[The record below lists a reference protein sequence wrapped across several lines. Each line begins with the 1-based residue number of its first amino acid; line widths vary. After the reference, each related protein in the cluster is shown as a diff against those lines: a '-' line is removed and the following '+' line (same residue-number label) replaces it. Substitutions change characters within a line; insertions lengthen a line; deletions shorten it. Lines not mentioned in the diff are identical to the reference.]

1 MFLREGL
8 THEQIVDRVEGQ
20 TGVRLARSSISSAI
34 GRAGLAEFPRYESEI
49 PWKVKTEHQRD
60 YPAKMLR
67 CLGRRRAGLPINED
81 ESSRLDSWLARM
93 ERDGTVVAYDPDRGF
108 GYVQRSEFDPVDLPI
123 HPEAVHL
130 D

>member
-8 THEQIVDRVEGQ
+8 THEEIVDRVEQQ
-20 TGVRLARSSISSAI
+20 TGVRLARATISSAI
-34 GRAGLAEFPRYESEI
+34 GRAGLAAMPRYEEEI
-49 PWKVKTEHQRD
+49 PWRVKTEHQRD

-81 ESSRLDSWLARM
+81 ETFRLDSWLERM
-93 ERDGTVVAYDPDRGF
+93 RRDSTVVAYDPDQGF
-108 GYVQRSEFDPVDLPI
+108 GYVQRVESDPVDLPI
-123 HPEAVHL
+123 HPETVRF